1 MAVVGDESKL
11 DIFDSCLS
19 PQLRNM
25 NQFLFEGD
33 EEIAFEHVFSLLE
46 KRNGQKVSQQG
57 RLDWENVTLI
67 QPSHGKITLSDMR
80 TFIINF

>member
-1 MAVVGDESKL
+1 MT
-11 DIFDSCLS
+11 
-19 PQLRNM
+19 
-25 NQFLFEGD
+25 QFLFEGD

-67 QPSHGKITLSDMR
+67 HPSHSKITLSDMR
-80 TFIINF
+80 TFRINF